1 MERHLGNASTEK
13 SARPNRTEY
22 HSALPIGSFIG
33 RYKITSVLGEGGF
46 GITYL
51 CHDTQLHRDVA
62 IKEYLPSTLAIRQ
75 GDTEVLPRSTAVSS
89 DFVWG
94 RNRFLDEAR
103 TLAKLSNIPGV
114 VRVHDFLE
122 AHGTAYVVMQLLVGE
137 TLAECLIRETRLSQ
151 SRIEKMLVPLLDG
164 LEQIHA
170 VGFLHRDIKPANI
183 MLASDGSPTLIDFGA
198 SRAAIADRSQVMT
211 AIFTPG
217 FAAPEQASIGKQGPW
232 TDIYGLAAT
241 LYACA
246 CGKPPQSALDR
257 LLDDT
262 GTSAFDADPQGYSAS
277 FKSAIDAGLLLQA
290 HTRPQSIAQWREVFA
305 TGAWHSGDK
314 TQHKLESPA
323 PAQTSAASPAVDP
336 QIARNA
342 PSSRHIQRLS
352 LIVLLIVSAA
362 VASYFIIVPSEK
374 PREGGTAQVVVPSPV
389 AESRQP
395 AAEVKQPPSDV
406 KQPPSDV
413 KQATSDVKQP
423 ASDVKQAT
431 SDVKQPASDV
441 KQPATDAKQP
451 AADVKQPPSAGQ
463 ADAQP
468 AIQRPREA
476 ETPRRTEEDTAVAT
490 GQRDLLNAAI
500 KQVSEGEAFANAEPD
515 EVRLRL
521 TVRDRKRVQVA
532 LGSLGFDVGTVDG
545 IFGPRSRQMIAA
557 WQGKRGEPATGFLT
571 AKQKESLEGEGAA
584 ALAKWEDAQRRLVAD
599 EQRRQQQQPVAPPPP
614 PPQQRRS
621 GWRWPWE

>member
-1 MERHLGNASTEK
+1 MGNAATEK
-13 SARPNRTEY
+13 SARPSRTEY

-103 TLAKLSNIPGV
+103 TLAKLSNVPGV

-305 TGAWHSGDK
+305 TGTWHSGDK
-314 TQHKLESPA
+314 TQHRLESPA
-323 PAQTSAASPAVDP
+323 PAQASAASPAVDP
-336 QIARNA
+336 RIARNA
-342 PSSRHIQRLS
+342 PPSRHIQRLW

-374 PREGGTAQVVVPSPV
+374 AREGGTAQVVAPSAVP
-389 AESRQP
+389 ESRQP
-395 AAEVKQPPSDV
+395 AADV
-406 KQPPSDV
+406 N
-413 KQATSDVKQP
+413 QP

-431 SDVKQPASDV
+431 SVVNQPASDV
-441 KQPATDAKQP
+441 TRPATEAKPP

-463 ADAQP
+463 TDAQP
-468 AIQRPREA
+468 TIQSPREA
-476 ETPRRTEEDTAVAT
+476 ETPRRTEEDSAVAT

-500 KQVSEGEAFANAEPD
+500 KQVSEGEAFVSAEPD

-571 AKQKESLEGEGAA
+571 AKQKEALEGEGAA

>member
-1 MERHLGNASTEK
+1 MGNASTEK

-103 TLAKLSNIPGV
+103 TLAKLSNVPGV

-137 TLAECLIRETRLSQ
+137 TLAECLNRETHLSQ

-262 GTSAFDADPQGYSAS
+262 GASAFDANPQGYSAS

-305 TGAWHSGDK
+305 SGVWHSGDK
-314 TQHKLESPA
+314 TEHRLDSSA
-323 PAQTSAASPAVDP
+323 SAQADAAFPVADSQV
-336 QIARNA
+336 ARTA
-342 PSSRHIQRLS
+342 PSSRRVQRLS
-352 LIVLLIVSAA
+352 LIVLLVVSAA
-362 VASYFIIVPSEK
+362 VASYFIIAPSEK
-374 PREGGTAQVVVPSPV
+374 AREGSIAQVVAPSPV
-389 AESRQP
+389 PESREP
-395 AAEVKQPPSDV
+395 AA
-406 KQPPSDV
+406 
-413 KQATSDVKQP
+413 DVKQP
-423 ASDVKQAT
+423 ASDVKPQAT
-431 SDVKQPASDV
+431 DVKQ
-441 KQPATDAKQP
+441 Q

-463 ADAQP
+463 TDAQP
-468 AIQRPREA
+468 TIQSLREA
-476 ETPRRTEEDTAVAT
+476 ETQRRTEEDSTVAT
-490 GQRDLLNAAI
+490 GQRELLNAAI

-532 LGSLGFDVGTVDG
+532 LSSLGFDAGTVDG

-557 WQGKRGEPATGFLT
+557 WQGKRGELATGFLT
-571 AKQKESLEGEGAA
+571 AKQKEALEGEGAA
-584 ALAKWEDAQRRLVAD
+584 AIGKWEDAQKRLLAE
-599 EQRRQQQQPVAPPPP
+599 EQRRQQQQPVAPPPS

>member
-1 MERHLGNASTEK
+1 MGNAATEK
-13 SARPNRTEY
+13 SARPSRTEY

-103 TLAKLSNIPGV
+103 TLAKLSNVPGV

-305 TGAWHSGDK
+305 TGTWHSGDK
-314 TQHKLESPA
+314 TQHRLESPA
-323 PAQTSAASPAVDP
+323 PAQASAASPAVDP
-336 QIARNA
+336 RIARNA
-342 PSSRHIQRLS
+342 PPSRHIQRLW

-374 PREGGTAQVVVPSPV
+374 AREGGTAQVVAPSAVP
-389 AESRQP
+389 ESRQP
-395 AAEVKQPPSDV
+395 AA
-406 KQPPSDV
+406 
-413 KQATSDVKQP
+413 DVKQP

-431 SDVKQPASDV
+431 SGVNQPASDV
-441 KQPATDAKQP
+441 TQPTTEAKPP
-451 AADVKQPPSAGQ
+451 AADVKQPPSAGRT
-463 ADAQP
+463 DAHP
-468 AIQRPREA
+468 TIQSPREA
-476 ETPRRTEEDTAVAT
+476 ETPRRTEEDSAVAT

-500 KQVSEGEAFANAEPD
+500 KQVSEGEAFVSAEPD

-557 WQGKRGEPATGFLT
+557 WQGKRSEPATGFLT
-571 AKQKESLEGEGAA
+571 AKQKEALEGEGAA